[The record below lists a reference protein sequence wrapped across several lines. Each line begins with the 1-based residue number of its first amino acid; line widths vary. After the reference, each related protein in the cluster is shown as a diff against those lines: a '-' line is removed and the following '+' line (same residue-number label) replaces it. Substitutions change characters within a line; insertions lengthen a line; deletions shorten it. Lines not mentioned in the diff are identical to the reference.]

1 MKSPR
6 AIFASWGNGSG
17 HITRVVD
24 LADRARAEGWD
35 VTVVTRPLPLH
46 LDLIGRYGHPFIAI
60 PGNLVPADPWTCWL
74 ETGFLEE
81 SVAWDRRLIASI
93 EPDIVIHD
101 ARISTMIAAAES
113 GTSYVSICQQNALAG
128 FEYPGLGTQAVWT
141 EPIGVVNAQLRKSKL
156 PLLEKDVRD
165 LFLRGRILVPSIP
178 EIDPIPEKLA
188 GYDIVHVGPLRAR
201 GAARPLGRAP
211 SGKDVF
217 FYRTVGPGTDYEQFA
232 AAFGDIASQVH
243 IATGDPAI
251 TEELQHKIADH
262 HPFQIATFTDIDAL
276 RPRLGAAVIHGGH
289 GISLTCI
296 NLALPAVVLPGDNPE
311 RNLNGRGLAACG
323 FGRVLGVDASFSI
336 NWAASVDVT
345 GHVPSWQAV
354 RDEVDALVAT
364 GLTPQALAITDRVTE
379 LAAVSFTKTLGLE

>member
-1 MKSPR
+1 MTSRR
-6 AIFASWGNGSG
+6 AIFISWGNGSG

-46 LDLIGRYGHPFIAI
+46 LDLVARYGHPVIAI
-60 PGNLVPADPWTCWL
+60 PDNLVPPDPWTCWL
-74 ETGFLEE
+74 ENGFLEE

-93 EPDIVIHD
+93 KPDVVVHD
-101 ARISTMIAAAES
+101 TRISTTIAAAE
-113 GTSYVSICQQNALAG
+113 TDTKYISICQQNALAG

-141 EPIGVVNAQLRKSKL
+141 DPIPVVDAQLGRSKL
-156 PLLEKDVRD
+156 PLIKEDVRD

-178 EIDPIPEKLA
+178 EIDPIPETLA
-188 GYDIVHVGPLRAR
+188 GFDIAHIGPLRAR
-201 GAARPLGRAP
+201 GSSVRPHNPESG
-211 SGKDVF
+211 GKDVF
-217 FYRTVGPGTDYEQFA
+217 FYRTVGPGTDYEQFV
-232 AAFGDIASQVH
+232 AAFGEIASQVH
-243 IATGDPAI
+243 ILTGDPAI
-251 TEELQHKIADH
+251 TEELQGKLTG

-296 NLALPAVVLPGDNPE
+296 SLALPAVVLPGDNPE

-323 FGRVLGVDASFSI
+323 FGRVLGVDSSFSI

-345 GHVPSWQAV
+345 GHVPSWPVV
-354 RDEVDALVAT
+354 RDAVDALMAT
-364 GLTPQALAITDRVTE
+364 GLPPRALEVTDRVTE
-379 LAAVSFTKTLGLE
+379 LAAVPFTKMLRLE

>member
-1 MKSPR
+1 M
-6 AIFASWGNGSG
+6 
-17 HITRVVD
+17 
-24 LADRARAEGWD
+24 
-35 VTVVTRPLPLH
+35 
-46 LDLIGRYGHPFIAI
+46 DLIGRYGHPFIAI

-93 EPDIVIHD
+93 EPDVVIHD

-201 GAARPLGRAP
+201 SAARPLGRAP

-232 AAFGDIASQVH
+232 AAFGDIAGQVH

-289 GISLTCI
+289 GTSSLTRHQPGASCGRPARGQPGAQPQRPRTSGLRFRPRSRRRRQLFDQLGRQRRRDRPRTV
-296 NLALPAVVLPGDNPE
+296 LASRP
-311 RNLNGRGLAACG
+311 
-323 FGRVLGVDASFSI
+323 
-336 NWAASVDVT
+336 
-345 GHVPSWQAV
+345 
-354 RDEVDALVAT
+354 
-364 GLTPQALAITDRVTE
+364 
-379 LAAVSFTKTLGLE
+379 